1 LKEIVRGVCAALSR
15 WRSIVV
21 WQTGLHGAAPKGSIR
36 AIQLKAEVSV
46 NPSVLV
52 GYDGLSRQSGR
63 GNADARYLLDRSPD
77 CHELHET
84 VAELGDVSLDA
95 DDVLRAQLIGFA
107 LEARSCVTI
116 LPRVE
121 WSPAPRPWMRV
132 TGVDS
137 RRRASSSSVNGPAAP
152 KA

>member
-1 LKEIVRGVCAALSR
+1 MSC

-63 GNADARYLLDRSPD
+63 GNADARSPD